1 MKIMGSIQSAGS
13 TKIKIG
19 FFARSLGLRK
29 GGVYRYIFN
38 VLSELDRKV
47 EEGNF
52 EIYILHNET
61 ELQQN
66 FPHCQEI
73 YIPIGHTYFHRL
85 VFDYVYSVYYLK
97 RLQLD
102 YLIYPKNIIPL
113 THYFLS
119 VKKIDTILD
128 LGHFEKKLQAYRFW
142 DTLYAKLLMKPSCTA
157 ADKIFAISSSTKQ
170 VLIEKLRVP
179 PEKIQVIHLGIER
192 TFQRTEQNEAV
203 IQKLQLRAPFVFYNG
218 SITPRKNLMRVLE
231 AFYAIKHLIPHVLYI
246 TGSLTWG
253 ADNIQAYIAEKLKDR
268 VVILGYVEEEELT
281 SLYSLAEMFL
291 YPSLCEGFGLP
302 ILEAQA
308 CGCPVLTSN
317 VTACPEV
324 AGDGAHIV
332 NPYSVE
338 EIQAGMLKILQDE
351 EYKHK
356 LITRGFEN
364 IKRFSWK
371 KTAEEILKVCH

>member
-1 MKIMGSIQSAGS
+1 
-13 TKIKIG
+13 
-19 FFARSLGLRK
+19 
-29 GGVYRYIFN
+29 
-38 VLSELDRKV
+38 
-47 EEGNF
+47 
-52 EIYILHNET
+52 
-61 ELQQN
+61 
-66 FPHCQEI
+66 
-73 YIPIGHTYFHRL
+73 
-85 VFDYVYSVYYLK
+85 
-97 RLQLD
+97 
-102 YLIYPKNIIPL
+102 
-113 THYFLS
+113 
-119 VKKIDTILD
+119 
-128 LGHFEKKLQAYRFW
+128 
-142 DTLYAKLLMKPSCTA
+142 
-157 ADKIFAISSSTKQ
+157 
-170 VLIEKLRVP
+170 
-179 PEKIQVIHLGIER
+179 
-192 TFQRTEQNEAV
+192 
-203 IQKLQLRAPFVFYNG
+203 
-218 SITPRKNLMRVLE
+218 
-231 AFYAIKHLIPHVLYI
+231 VLYI

-268 VVILGYVEEEELT
+268 VVILGYVEEEELM